1 MSKMMNHMLQMAGY
15 AILVAFSGAGL
26 FYVRRRL
33 DEKRKAE
40 MAGAMARQGGGGGL
54 C

>member
-1 MSKMMNHMLQMAGY
+1 MMAGY

-33 DEKRKAE
+33 AEKRKAE
-40 MAGAMARQGGGGGL
+40 MASLRHGGGDL
-54 C
+54 R